1 MYDSRILIIVVQI
14 LTNSFWV
21 QILQKS
27 PHLKWNHP
35 SIFQGIQKINENY
48 KIFRNF
54 RKIGNFRTFRHDFVK
69 VSILNYHL
77 NGFLIYLNDSKYIYG
92 I

>member
-1 MYDSRILIIVVQI
+1 MYDSRILIIDVQI

-21 QILQKS
+21 QIFKKD
-27 PHLKWNHP
+27 PHLKCNH
-35 SIFQGIQKINENY
+35 SV
-48 KIFRNF
+48 IFRDNKNRRKF
-54 RKIGNFRTFRHDFVK
+54 FETFEKIGNFRHDFVK

-77 NGFLIYLNDSKYIYG
+77 NDFLINLNDSKYIYG